1 VPKLYLHIPPIPY
14 FLPTFITRL
23 GLRILLRYRIKKYGL
38 AFRRIE
44 LMGGKP
50 AIVDPDDYDKLSAD
64 TWQCVENSSKN
75 CYAIRVENRKILYM
89 HRVIMNAPAGS
100 IVDHRDG
107 NGLNNTRSN
116 LHFATASQNCCN
128 RRKTSKLCSSKYKGV
143 YRDKREN
150 KWMACIY
157 HNSIR
162 VFLGRFDDEIEAAKA
177 YDAAAQ
183 KYHGNFS
190 VLNFP
195 SESPQ
200 LYVGG
205 LKKLSA
211 GSSETSR
218 AKKTGDFI

>member
-1 VPKLYLHIPPIPY
+1 VPILYLNIPSIPY
-14 FLPTFITRL
+14 FLPTFLMRL
-23 GLRILLRYRIKKYGL
+23 GLRILLRYRIKKYDL
-38 AFRRIE
+38 AFRRIK
-44 LMGGKP
+44 LTQGSPSGIKT
-50 AIVDPDDYDKLSAD
+50 AKARFTIVDADDYDKLVAYK
-64 TWQCVENSSKN
+64 WQCVENSSKN

-89 HRVIMNAPAGS
+89 HRVIMNAPPGS
-100 IVDHRDG
+100 IVDHADG

-157 HNSIR
+157 CNGKRI
-162 VFLGRFDDEIEAAKA
+162 FLGRFDDEIEAAKA

-183 KYHGNFS
+183 KYHGKFA

-195 SESPQ
+195 N
-200 LYVGG
+200 
-205 LKKLSA
+205 
-211 GSSETSR
+211 
-218 AKKTGDFI
+218 D

>member
-1 VPKLYLHIPPIPY
+1 MPKFYLHIPPIPY
-14 FLPTFITRL
+14 YLPAFLMRL
-23 GLRILLRYRIKKYGL
+23 GLRILLRHRIKKYGF

-44 LMGGKP
+44 LMGGSPSGIKT
-50 AIVDPDDYDKLSAD
+50 AKARFTIVDPDDYDKLAAD
-64 TWQCVENSSKN
+64 KWQCVENSSKN

-100 IVDHRDG
+100 IVDHQDG

-143 YRDKREN
+143 YWDKREN

-157 HNSIR
+157 HNGIR

-177 YDAAAQ
+177 YDTAGI

-195 SESPQ
+195 KNS
-200 LYVGG
+200 L
-205 LKKLSA
+205 
-211 GSSETSR
+211 
-218 AKKTGDFI
+218 